1 MAEMGTA
8 STQIDA
14 TVDRILEVINDVE
27 GLPAR
32 LSAFHLAKVLERD
45 SEGRPQRAE
54 FEVDARLKVVHYFLE
69 YEYAPNKVSW
79 KMTEGDMNELTGSYE
94 LKSKGD
100 GTEVVYSYAID
111 PGFPVPG
118 FIRKQ
123 GVKMMV
129 SGALDDLKKTAE
141 SR

>member
-1 MAEMGTA
+1 MADTGTA
-8 STQIDA
+8 SIQIDA
-14 TVDRILEVINDVE
+14 TADRILEVINDVE
-27 GLPAR
+27 GLPER
-32 LSAFHLAKVLERD
+32 LSAFKMAKVLERD
-45 SEGRPQRAE
+45 PEGRPLRAE
-54 FEVDARLKVVHYFLE
+54 FELDARLKVVHYFLE
-69 YEYAPNKVSW
+69 YEHASNKVSW

-94 LKSKGD
+94 LKPGAN

-141 SR
+141 A

>member
-1 MAEMGTA
+1 MADTGTA
-8 STQIDA
+8 SIQIDA
-14 TVDRILEVINDVE
+14 TSERIMEVINDVE
-27 GLPAR
+27 GMPDR
-32 LSAFHLAKVLERD
+32 LSAFQIAKVLERD
-45 SEGRPQRAE
+45 AEGRPSRAE
-54 FEVDARLKVVHYFLE
+54 FELDARIKVVHYFLE
-69 YEYAPNKVSW
+69 YVYEPNKVSW

-94 LKSKGD
+94 LKPGD
-100 GTEVVYSYAID
+100 GGTEVIYSYAID

-141 SR
+141 A